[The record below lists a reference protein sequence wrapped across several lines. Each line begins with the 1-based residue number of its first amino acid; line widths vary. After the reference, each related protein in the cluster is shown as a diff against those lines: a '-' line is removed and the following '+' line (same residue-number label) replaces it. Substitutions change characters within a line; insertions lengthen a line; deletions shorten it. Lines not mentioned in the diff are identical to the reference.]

1 MIDFLSADFADRLSA
16 ACDQQ
21 MSLDPAFR
29 IKVIYME
36 EQNGV
41 TCIDCSC
48 ACSFVLFWHC
58 VIIPELAKNHE
69 LKSITQLSRRIEML
83 SSSSRI
89 SSFRNIAVAGARRH
103 VPNNTMRRCGHLIPA
118 VVNNVMELLDN

>member
-48 ACSFVLFWHC
+48 VCSFVLFWHS
-58 VIIPELAKNHE
+58 VIIPDLAKSHE
-69 LKSITQLSRRIEML
+69 PESITELSRRIEML

-89 SSFRNIAVAGARRH
+89 
-103 VPNNTMRRCGHLIPA
+103 
-118 VVNNVMELLDN
+118 